1 MDPLPI
7 SSIAL
12 SKLELVKRKTSI
24 NITQFLFPF
33 LSFDPRKITLLTLFS
48 RRWIVS
54 FLFLSETIRTK
65 KVKDNNPSVSAGV
78 KRDTYVMDEV
88 RLLSS
93 VFSGKDREKKSEA
106 SGRKKRRMKCRWVDR
121 SSRSSF
127 SGTRNCDRGR
137 PGTSCIRYSRAP
149 FETEVSVWK
158 WNGGVA
164 VHRTLRVASKKNLI
178 NIIKSLYHLSSYSR
192 ISLYYIL

>member
-88 RLLSS
+88 RLL
-93 VFSGKDREKKSEA
+93 
-106 SGRKKRRMKCRWVDR
+106 
-121 SSRSSF
+121 
-127 SGTRNCDRGR
+127 
-137 PGTSCIRYSRAP
+137 
-149 FETEVSVWK
+149 
-158 WNGGVA
+158 
-164 VHRTLRVASKKNLI
+164 
-178 NIIKSLYHLSSYSR
+178 
-192 ISLYYIL
+192 